1 MSKKDIKAEN
11 DVYFLGAKESG
22 EKKPDSN
29 KKTWILLVACI
40 AVVAIILILVFT
52 FRKNDTDYY
61 FEPET
66 SRLKPVEIPVMPR
79 LVKVDSIKGY
89 IEVLEETVN
98 DVPLFVYVPHEAEMS
113 LSVGRPDKSDPGI
126 IFTTQAADI
135 RGDNFEIVGDF
146 VLKGEQLAR
155 GVAKTGFCA
164 VIDNKITIGV
174 ADNTPL
180 LQEAIDNK
188 GYFFRQYPLVNDG
201 VLVENNPKNKSIR
214 RALAV
219 RTDKTLMVES
229 RSPESFHDFAQA
241 LIDIGVS
248 DAIYLVGS
256 NITFGWYYDKEHNR
270 TEFGVE
276 QEELPDNTSYIVW
289 RTK

>member
-11 DVYFLGAKESG
+11 DVYFLGSKEGG
-22 EKKPDSN
+22 EKKPESN
-29 KKTWILLVACI
+29 KKIWILLSICI

-52 FRKNDTDYY
+52 FRKKDADYY
-61 FEPET
+61 FEPEK
-66 SRLKPVEIPVMPR
+66 SRLTPVETPTIPR
-79 LVKVDSIKGY
+79 LVKIDTIKGY

-98 DVPLFVYVPHEAEMS
+98 DVPLFVYVPHEAVMT
-113 LSVGRPDKSDPGI
+113 LSVGMPDKTDPRI
-126 IFTTQAADI
+126 VFVTQAADI

-164 VIDNKITIGV
+164 VIDGKISIGV
-174 ADNTPL
+174 TDKTPL

-188 GYFFRQYPLVNDG
+188 GYFFRQYPLVSDG
-201 VLVENNPKNKSIR
+201 VLIENNPKNKSIR

-219 RTDKTLMVES
+219 RAGKTVMVES

-256 NITFGWYYDKEHNR
+256 NITFGWFYDKEHNK
-270 TEFGVE
+270 TEFGIE
-276 QEELPDNTSYIVW
+276 QEELPVNTSYIVW
-289 RTK
+289 RSE